1 MGVIFMAEVNIS
13 DMKVLVVDDHIIIRR
28 DLEQFLK
35 NMGCKQID
43 QASNVAD
50 AQAKMA
56 GARYNIV
63 FLDWNMPGKS
73 GFHLLQQCRADK
85 AYDDVAFVIVSAE
98 SEDRYIIEALRAG
111 ATSYIV
117 KPVAEATLREH
128 LAKVMTWIGKHAAT
142 ARQSA

>member
-1 MGVIFMAEVNIS
+1 MADAKIS
-13 DMKVLVVDDHIIIRR
+13 DLKALVVDDHIIIRR
-28 DLEQFLK
+28 DLEQFLR
-35 NMGCKQID
+35 NMGCTHVD
-43 QASNVAD
+43 QAPNVAE

-56 GARYNIV
+56 AARYNIV

-73 GFHLLQQCRADK
+73 GFSLLQQCRANK

-117 KPVAEATLREH
+117 KPVSAATLQEH
-128 LAKVMTWIGKHAAT
+128 LAKVVTWIGKHSA